1 MRRILPLVAGLV
13 FLAACSS
20 GSVRRGA
27 PAPAV
32 EGPPVR
38 MVVLGSSEAY
48 GADLP
53 RDTRNR
59 LSFGQLVFRNAL
71 PVRAT
76 YVNIASPDATA
87 ADVLSHQVPIAVSLH
102 PTIAIVWVTGDA
114 AAATASSCVRRRRV
128 ALAALRTSCVGRVL
142 AIVGRGSP
150 TFQEA
155 NDQRGVDVPRG
166 GRQRHWSCRPVGRR
180 RHQRVATAITTTLG
194 AIRWGPTIRRSD
206 RPATPVRATRLE
218 ARAEHIR
225 RPPTLGRSTATT
237 RSSFSRSP
245 SRRRPPL
252 RSHAPVG
259 AAPAARPAR
268 HFGGRTPRLGRRP
281 CTGRRSPW
289 RSAAAPRGPR
299 SA

>member
-1 MRRILPLVAGLV
+1 MRRSLPLGAGLV

-32 EGPPVR
+32 SGPPVR

-71 PVRAT
+71 LVRAT

-114 AAATASSCVRRRRV
+114 AAGTSPAAYGADLSR
-128 ALAALRTSCVGRVL
+128 ALAALRTSGIGRVL
-142 AIVGRGSP
+142 VIVGRGSP

-155 NDQRGVDVPRG
+155 TTNAAAASSATAGDAIGLADPLG
-166 GRQRHWSCRPVGRR
+166 ADG
-180 RHQRVATAITTTLG
+180 HQRVATAITATSG
-194 AIRWGPTIRRSD
+194 AIR
-206 RPATPVRATRLE
+206 
-218 ARAEHIR
+218 
-225 RPPTLGRSTATT
+225 
-237 RSSFSRSP
+237 
-245 SRRRPPL
+245 
-252 RSHAPVG
+252 
-259 AAPAARPAR
+259 
-268 HFGGRTPRLGRRP
+268 
-281 CTGRRSPW
+281 
-289 RSAAAPRGPR
+289 
-299 SA
+299 